1 MSEKIYPSGL
11 SEAVMLEK
19 DEVLSP
25 AQIPKIYVYTIPEY
39 ENREWQDKKG
49 FGVLK
54 VGYTTEANVENRIS
68 AQLISTPEQQWKLLL
83 VDIAIGPDGAF
94 KDHRVHSVLEKMGQR
109 RLKDGKGKLTEWFEC
124 TIEDVR
130 AALNE
135 IKTGVASNPN
145 RLESFE
151 LRPEQ
156 QAAIEITASYFKKY
170 SKEVEGQAPHFL
182 WNAKMRFG
190 KTFTTYQLA
199 RRMKWT
205 RILVLTFKPA
215 VQDSWK
221 TDLETHVDFAE
232 WQFLGRG
239 DSFDLV
245 DETKPYVW
253 FASFQDVLG
262 KQADGS
268 IKKRLEAMHLT
279 DWDCVILD
287 EYHFGAWR
295 EAAKDIYDSEPE
307 ELRAVDE
314 FHEGFDEE
322 VLESRL
328 SLNINNYL
336 YLSGTPFRAL
346 ANGEFSE
353 DQIFSWTYSDE
364 QRAKRSWDKA
374 NGKNPYESLPTMA
387 VLTYQLPPD
396 IRRIAQETD
405 HDEFDLNEFFAADQ
419 IKEDGKTSFRF
430 KHELH
435 VQKWLNLLRGQHLPF
450 DERQTSS
457 DYVRPPIPFED
468 KRLLSTLKHTFW
480 FLPSVAACKAM
491 GVLLK
496 EPQNVF
502 FHDYRIV
509 VSAGS
514 KAGIGLDA
522 LPPVRDAISRTGV
535 ETRSITLSCG
545 KLTTGVT
552 VPEWSGILMLRNLSS
567 PETYFQAA
575 FRVQSPWTIRE
586 IDPIEGQTEH
596 VLKPTCYL
604 FDFSPNRALNLISEY
619 AVQLD
624 TDVEGTKEKKVA
636 EFLRYLPVLC
646 YDGYSMQ
653 ELKADDLLDFV
664 VAGTGSTMLARRWQS
679 YRLIDVSTP
688 TLARLLRHEELV
700 QRLEEFESFR
710 NLAKDLT
717 RTISAEK
724 NLKKLKTKSKPTE
737 TDKKTISDDEKALKS
752 FRKRLQ
758 ENLIKF
764 ATRIPV
770 FMYLTDHREE
780 TLKDVIEIFEPDLF
794 KRVTNLNVEDFKLL
808 CEIGVF
814 NATTMDSAIFAFRRF
829 EDASLSYAGGG
840 IKNQIFGGFIDSY
853 ATRDDVIRQT

>member
-1 MSEKIYPSGL
+1 
-11 SEAVMLEK
+11 
-19 DEVLSP
+19 
-25 AQIPKIYVYTIPEY
+25 
-39 ENREWQDKKG
+39 
-49 FGVLK
+49 
-54 VGYTTEANVENRIS
+54 
-68 AQLISTPEQQWKLLL
+68 
-83 VDIAIGPDGAF
+83 
-94 KDHRVHSVLEKMGQR
+94 
-109 RLKDGKGKLTEWFEC
+109 
-124 TIEDVR
+124 
-130 AALNE
+130 
-135 IKTGVASNPN
+135 
-145 RLESFE
+145 
-151 LRPEQ
+151 
-156 QAAIEITASYFKKY
+156 
-170 SKEVEGQAPHFL
+170 
-182 WNAKMRFG
+182 
-190 KTFTTYQLA
+190 
-199 RRMKWT
+199 
-205 RILVLTFKPA
+205 
-215 VQDSWK
+215 
-221 TDLETHVDFAE
+221 
-232 WQFLGRG
+232 
-239 DSFDLV
+239 
-245 DETKPYVW
+245 
-253 FASFQDVLG
+253 
-262 KQADGS
+262 
-268 IKKRLEAMHLT
+268 
-279 DWDCVILD
+279 
-287 EYHFGAWR
+287 
-295 EAAKDIYDSEPE
+295 
-307 ELRAVDE
+307 
-314 FHEGFDEE
+314 
-322 VLESRL
+322 
-328 SLNINNYL
+328 
-336 YLSGTPFRAL
+336 
-346 ANGEFSE
+346 
-353 DQIFSWTYSDE
+353 
-364 QRAKRSWDKA
+364 
-374 NGKNPYESLPTMA
+374 
-387 VLTYQLPPD
+387 
-396 IRRIAQETD
+396 
-405 HDEFDLNEFFAADQ
+405 
-419 IKEDGKTSFRF
+419 
-430 KHELH
+430 
-435 VQKWLNLLRGQHLPF
+435 
-450 DERQTSS
+450 
-457 DYVRPPIPFED
+457 
-468 KRLLSTLKHTFW
+468 
-480 FLPSVAACKAM
+480 
-491 GVLLK
+491 
-496 EPQNVF
+496 
-502 FHDYRIV
+502 
-509 VSAGS
+509 
-514 KAGIGLDA
+514 
-522 LPPVRDAISRTGV
+522 
-535 ETRSITLSCG
+535 
-545 KLTTGVT
+545 
-552 VPEWSGILMLRNLSS
+552 MLRNLSS